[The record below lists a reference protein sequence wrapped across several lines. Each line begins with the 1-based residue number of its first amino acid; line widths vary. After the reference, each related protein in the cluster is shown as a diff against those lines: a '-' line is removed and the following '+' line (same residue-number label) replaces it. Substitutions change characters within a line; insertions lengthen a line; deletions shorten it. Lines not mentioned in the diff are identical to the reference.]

1 MLDDA
6 DVKKGAAVLWTGFR
20 DKAPQTPLSVTF
32 PQADITDA
40 YRIQER
46 FVNDRLDEGHRIRGY
61 KVGLTSKPM
70 QEQAG
75 IKEPD
80 FGALLD
86 FFFVPEASTL
96 NTADFVDPAIEIE
109 LAFVMK
115 EPLRGPGINTADVIR
130 ATDFILP
137 AIEVVDFRLA
147 RKGRREGSG
156 IFDTVADLASCGAV
170 VLGGNPMRLQDINIA
185 QVGGACVRNGEIE
198 KVGVASQVLGN
209 PINAIAWLANK
220 LGEMGDITFE
230 PGHTIL
236 SGSFI
241 AIVPAAAGDHFVARF
256 DNDFGN
262 VELTFE

>member
-40 YRIQER
+40 YRIQEH